1 MEVGSIQL
9 EVITTSKIVMI
20 EKVDPISL
28 SNVHK
33 RLSSNNFLVER
44 ILAQHNQF
52 EFLLSEMKF
61 KDRDVMMVK
70 GEEIALPVLE
80 PYRPP
85 QIITYIIHYSI
96 YFDAILLGLLLFV
109 FCMFDYQCSSIAIV
123 EE

>member
-1 MEVGSIQL
+1 
-9 EVITTSKIVMI
+9 MI

-33 RLSSNNFLVER
+33 RLRSNNFLVER

-61 KDRDVMMVK
+61 KDRDVMMMK

-123 EE
+123 EK